1 MNYYVGRPS
10 SPKPKTS
17 TNVPRTSSQTNIGQK
32 KNDDQLFEFL
42 NSGSNPGDKKRITN
56 QLRSTSPV
64 ETSSPKMPKLNNV
77 ATEQK
82 KRSDMTASGTPGII
96 TLHIPRYPHLSS
108 TISFSFGNKTS
119 FWFPSVI
126 QLEYANCIATDQI
139 INKITGPSPTY
150 SIRPT
155 TKPAGHFTSIQYWP
169 KYSFSY
175 LTAKTELHD
184 PQLSNGLQNV

>member
-17 TNVPRTSSQTNIGQK
+17 TVVPRTSSQTSIGQK

-42 NSGSNPGDKKRITN
+42 NSGSGPGDKKRITN

-82 KRSDMTASGTPGII
+82 KRSDMTASGTPGVI
-96 TLHIPRYPHLSS
+96 TLYPQMS
-108 TISFSFGNKTS
+108 THVLNSIFYVNKAA
-119 FWFPSVI
+119 
-126 QLEYANCIATDQI
+126 LR
-139 INKITGPSPTY
+139 NKALKFEGRIF
-150 SIRPT
+150 IMR
-155 TKPAGHFTSIQYWP
+155 
-169 KYSFSY
+169 
-175 LTAKTELHD
+175 
-184 PQLSNGLQNV
+184 